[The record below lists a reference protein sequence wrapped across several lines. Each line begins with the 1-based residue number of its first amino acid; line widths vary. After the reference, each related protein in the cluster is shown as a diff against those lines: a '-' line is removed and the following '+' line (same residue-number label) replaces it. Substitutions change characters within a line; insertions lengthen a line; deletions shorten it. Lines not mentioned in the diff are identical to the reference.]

1 MQITGDKLDKLSL
14 EIDNYRMTDD
24 LIDYMWEDERD
35 HYSEE
40 IETNDDW
47 SKPHIFKTMFVVRF
61 QNELND
67 ILKNL
72 DDEDDHILLNA
83 DTCEHLAVS
92 GNYDFDDVEELN
104 VVISETLGNYV
115 ALKIGDLI

>member
-1 MQITGDKLDKLSL
+1 
-14 EIDNYRMTDD
+14 
-24 LIDYMWEDERD
+24 
-35 HYSEE
+35 
-40 IETNDDW
+40 
-47 SKPHIFKTMFVVRF
+47 MFVIRF

-92 GNYDFDDVEELN
+92 GNYDFDDVEEVVAISEILGNN
-104 VVISETLGNYV
+104 VVISEILGNYV

>member
-47 SKPHIFKTMFVVRF
+47 SKPHIFKTMFVIRF

-104 VVISETLGNYV
+104 VVISEILGNYV
-115 ALKIGDLI
+115 ALKIGDLK

>member
-47 SKPHIFKTMFVVRF
+47 SKTHIFKTC
-61 QNELND
+61 
-67 ILKNL
+67 
-72 DDEDDHILLNA
+72 LLYTSPSQR
-83 DTCEHLAVS
+83 D
-92 GNYDFDDVEELN
+92 
-104 VVISETLGNYV
+104 
-115 ALKIGDLI
+115 